1 MSSNYQ
7 LSIRLNSIFNFP
19 VTPEE
24 IKVSYGSNNS
34 NLRVYG
40 VGECTIIQDSDAANI
55 SFSGFFPKMYFS
67 GCNYRDIPNPNT
79 AVEEV
84 LAMKNTKKPV
94 RFTILTGRCGCLCM
108 PQSRNLQPR
117 KSAGIPERYI
127 MTSLSRSTG
136 KLPCGR

>member
-79 AVEEV
+79 AVEEEAGALHNYWRNRGV
-84 LAMKNTKKPV
+84 YVCHN
-94 RFTILTGRCGCLCM
+94 REIYDQGSRRG
-108 PQSRNLQPR
+108 SRNDIL
-117 KSAGIPERYI
+117 
-127 MTSLSRSTG
+127 
-136 KLPCGR
+136 

>member
-34 NLRVYG
+34 NRV
-40 VGECTIIQDSDAANI
+40 CTESENARSYRIVMLLI
-55 SFSGFFPKMYFS
+55 SPSQGSSLKCTLAVAITGIFRTRIRGRRSSGY
-67 GCNYRDIPNPNT
+67 
-79 AVEEV
+79 EEHEE
-84 LAMKNTKKPV
+84 AGA
-94 RFTILTGRCGCLCM
+94 FHLTGECGCLCM